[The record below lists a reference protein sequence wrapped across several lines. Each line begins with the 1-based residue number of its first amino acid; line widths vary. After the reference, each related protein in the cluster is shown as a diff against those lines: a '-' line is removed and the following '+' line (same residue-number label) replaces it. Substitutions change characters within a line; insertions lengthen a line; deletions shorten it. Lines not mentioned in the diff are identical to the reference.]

1 MTVAGG
7 TVDSEFDAAKELV
20 ETTIRKFG
28 IDPAATRAPSKSDS
42 QAAWTLKRGSAS
54 VLVTVTYQESED
66 VTYLRVVSPV
76 VTLPSDPANQAALVR
91 RVLELNAG
99 GLANAA
105 FGLVGDRIVAVSE
118 RPAAGLGA
126 EEVEQI
132 VRHLAA
138 VADTFDDRFEKEFGA
153 TKA

>member
-1 MTVAGG
+1 
-7 TVDSEFDAAKELV
+7 
-20 ETTIRKFG
+20 
-28 IDPAATRAPSKSDS
+28 
-42 QAAWTLKRGSAS
+42 
-54 VLVTVTYQESED
+54 VTVTYQESED

-76 VTLPSDPANQAALVR
+76 VTLPTDAENQAALVR

-105 FGLVGDRIVAVSE
+105 FGLVGDRVVAVSE
-118 RPAAGLGA
+118 RPTAGLGA
-126 EEVEQI
+126 EEVEQT

>member
-1 MTVAGG
+1 M
-7 TVDSEFDAAKELV
+7 VDTEFEAAKELV
-20 ETTIRKFG
+20 EATIRKFG
-28 IDPAATRAPSKSDS
+28 LDPATTRARSASEN
-42 QAAWTLKRGSAS
+42 QAVWTLKRGSAS

-76 VTLPSDPANQAALVR
+76 VTLPTDAENQAALVR

-105 FGLVGDRIVAVSE
+105 FGLVGNRVVAVSE
-118 RPAAGLGA
+118 RPTAGLGA
-126 EEVEQI
+126 EEVEQT

>member
-1 MTVAGG
+1 M
-7 TVDSEFDAAKELV
+7 DSEFDAAKELV
-20 ETTIRKFG
+20 ETTIRKLG
-28 IDPAATRAPSKSDS
+28 LDPVTTRAPSKSDS
-42 QAAWTLKRGSAS
+42 QVGWTLKRGSAS
-54 VLVTVTYQESED
+54 VLVTVTYQENED

-76 VTLPSDPANQAALVR
+76 VTLPSNAANQAALIR

-105 FGLVGDRIVAVSE
+105 FGLMGDRIVAVSE
-118 RPAAGLGA
+118 RPASGLGA
-126 EEVEQI
+126 EEVEQTI
-132 VRHLAA
+132 RHLAA